1 MSENLLQLIP
11 QQPAYVPDEKAVL
24 LAEQF
29 LKSQVSESSEVYSE
43 VSNAITFIDA
53 GANFESV
60 ACPMCGKKISGKWWS
75 AVMDEARK
83 SQFSNLDIVV
93 PCCGSKTTLNYLN
106 YNFPQGFAR
115 FILTARNPDV
125 QELDKQSIEELERI
139 VGSKLR
145 VIWTHY

>member
-1 MSENLLQLIP
+1 MSENFLQLIP
-11 QQPAYVPDEKAVL
+11 PQPSYVPDENAVI

-29 LKSQVSESSEVYSE
+29 LNSRLSEASEVYGE
-43 VSNAITFIDA
+43 VSNDIRFIEA

-60 ACPMCGKKISGKWWS
+60 SCPVCGKEISGEWWS
-75 AVMDEARK
+75 AAMEEAHK

-93 PCCGSKTTLNYLN
+93 PCCGSRTTLNHLN

-115 FILTARNPDV
+115 FVLTARNPGIPEFDE
-125 QELDKQSIEELERI
+125 QTRDELERI
-139 VGSKLR
+139 VGCKLR

>member
-11 QQPAYVPDEKAVL
+11 QQPAYVPNEKAVS

-43 VSNAITFIDA
+43 ISKEIRFIDA

-60 ACPMCGKKISGKWWS
+60 SCPICGKKISGNWWS
-75 AVMDEARK
+75 VAMEEAHK
-83 SQFSNLDIVV
+83 SQLSNLDVVV
-93 PCCGSKTTLNYLN
+93 PCCSSKTTLNDLN

-115 FILTARNPDV
+115 FVLAARNPDIH
-125 QELDKQSIEELERI
+125 ELDKQSIEELEQI
-139 VGSKLR
+139 IDCKLR
-145 VIWTHY
+145 IIWTHY

>member
-11 QQPAYVPDEKAVL
+11 QQPTYVPGEEVVL

-29 LKSQVSESSEVYSE
+29 LKSHISETGKVYAE
-43 VSNAITFIDA
+43 VSNEIRFIDA
-53 GANFESV
+53 GTNFASV
-60 ACPMCGKKISGKWWS
+60 SCPVCGKKISSAWWS
-75 AVMDEARK
+75 AAMDEAHK

-93 PCCGSKTTLNYLN
+93 PCCGGRTTLNHLN

-115 FILTARNPDV
+115 FVLTVRNPGVPEFD
-125 QELDKQSIEELERI
+125 EQSREELERI
-139 VGSKLR
+139 VGCKLR